1 MPGRHWD
8 CAISNSDATR
18 MPTRMHTR
26 SPQQKHVAHF
36 VLMHPTNDI
45 PIRGCHSIGCGH
57 SDPGHSDVHSNAT
70 RSDSRML
77 TYYVADGLIVA
88 NHAHESAL
96 GCIALALVRARLRL
110 EGSIP
115 LHLQGYRTTLHL
127 LLYLLLLF
135 EGEMT
140 LKRISPQR
148 LKMAGNLCGSR
159 CVELRQAPLV
169 WSLPAEIMCTRAKG
183 LLRALVFMEALE
195 LGHWSIGQT
204 DRDALDD
211 SLTGMGCETADSA

>member
-1 MPGRHWD
+1 MGSCQAVIGIVPFR
-8 CAISNSDATR
+8 TR
-18 MPTRMHTR
+18 MPLGCPLGCTLEARNKNM
-26 SPQQKHVAHF
+26 SFA
-36 VLMHPTNDI
+36 LCSYMHPTNDI
-45 PIRGCHSIGCGH
+45 HIRGCHSIGCGH

-135 EGEMT
+135 EREMT

-159 CVELRQAPLV
+159 CVELRQALWCGACLLKLCAQGP
-169 WSLPAEIMCTRAKG
+169 RAY
-183 LLRALVFMEALE
+183 
-195 LGHWSIGQT
+195 
-204 DRDALDD
+204 
-211 SLTGMGCETADSA
+211 